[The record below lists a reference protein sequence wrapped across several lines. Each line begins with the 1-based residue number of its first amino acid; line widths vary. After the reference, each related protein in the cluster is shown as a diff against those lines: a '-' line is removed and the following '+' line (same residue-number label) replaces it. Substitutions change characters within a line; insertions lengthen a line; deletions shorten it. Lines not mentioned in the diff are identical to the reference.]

1 MNHDNFFTTN
11 RRRFLQ
17 AGLAGTAMV
26 GLPER
31 SMSASKTGNP
41 RKVGTGAPQIFV
53 DLDRVEILDNVQQL
67 FHQAQKNPENPVLYG
82 ERPWEASGYGFVTSV
97 VYDEEEKLF
106 KCWYQGA
113 IGCVAGPVHTHGP
126 HVLCYATS
134 TDGIHWERPV
144 LGLHEFEGSKENNIV
159 VPQSYHNGKDHW
171 ESVLKDSFDADEQAR
186 YKGFGWSS
194 ETGGLHTM
202 TSPDGLRWKHSPGV
216 VVPGGDAHAMMIDR
230 LKRRYVLFVRGGD
243 PTGVHYSSDFVNWS
257 DRDNGAIR
265 WPGPGSCYN
274 QVGFVY
280 GDSYLGIVSY
290 YQPHNDYLM
299 DARLLSSRDGLH
311 YELPGPDPLT
321 RPALVQMG
329 QIGDWDRLQTRL
341 TGGPPVVVGDKLY
354 LYYRGFSTSHDKGN
368 PPKDHYYAGA
378 MGLATLR
385 RDGFASLAA
394 GFDGGS
400 VTTRPVKFE
409 GSNAVLR
416 LNAKADHHA
425 RVEVEVLDAQG
436 KALGDYA
443 GDAVIPV
450 KGDGVN
456 LSATWKNRKS
466 IGELAGRSIRLR
478 FKLTNARLYSY
489 TIT

>member
-17 AGLAGTAMV
+17 AGLAGAAMA

-31 SMSASKTGNP
+31 SMSASKTDNP

-53 DLDRVEILDNVQQL
+53 DLDGVEILDNVQQL
-67 FHQAQKNPENPVLYG
+67 FHQAQKNPANPVLYG

-113 IGCVAGPVHTHGP
+113 IGCVAGPVHTRGP

-144 LGLHEFEGSKENNIV
+144 LGLHEFEGSQENNIV

-171 ESVLKDSFDADEQAR
+171 ESVLKDSFDVDEQAR

-216 VVPGGDAHAMMIDR
+216 VVAGGDAHAMMIDR

-321 RPALVQMG
+321 RP
-329 QIGDWDRLQTRL
+329 R
-341 TGGPPVVVGDKLY
+341 
-354 LYYRGFSTSHDKGN
+354 
-368 PPKDHYYAGA
+368 AGA
-378 MGLATLR
+378 DGPDWRLGPAADAPDGRSARGGWRQALSLLPRIFHVARQGQPAKGSLLR
-385 RDGFASLAA
+385 RCDGPRYAA
-394 GFDGGS
+394 
-400 VTTRPVKFE
+400 
-409 GSNAVLR
+409 
-416 LNAKADHHA
+416 A
-425 RVEVEVLDAQG
+425 RR
-436 KALGDYA
+436 
-443 GDAVIPV
+443 ICFP
-450 KGDGVN
+450 
-456 LSATWKNRKS
+456 R
-466 IGELAGRSIRLR
+466 RRLR
-478 FKLTNARLYSY
+478 RRKCHHPAG
-489 TIT
+489 